1 MLHYRISASTPRED
15 IGGTA
20 DDVVVVA
27 LDVVVSTESLRE
39 GVNTL
44 ATTLDRLVQSHP
56 VTVRE
61 EMPF

>member
-1 MLHYRISASTPRED
+1 MLQYRISASIHRED
-15 IGGTA
+15 IGGIA
-20 DDVVVVA
+20 DDVEVVA